1 MLKTYWNKCYRTS
14 GVERNMHQ
22 NAWHLIFF
30 FFPRE
35 FSQWNIAASVSGL
48 RVFFCNMLS
57 INQICITKLSA
68 SPLGCPGAGP
78 FAYRTVRRSQESLQT
93 PVTAEPAVHTALEMK
108 LEWQKNGSASLQGWN
123 MHLCFKGYV
132 EITRQ
137 HSSTRIC
144 TSLQESKCC
153 CVYFVSLPPAT
164 LICMYLFLCLYTD
177 IHVPPNIYFF
187 LLKLCI
193 TISVILQSFGMV
205 DAKSAGEF

>member
-1 MLKTYWNKCYRTS
+1 
-14 GVERNMHQ
+14 MHQ

-30 FFPRE
+30 FLWE

-93 PVTAEPAVHTALEMK
+93 PVTAEPAVHIALEMK
-108 LEWQKNGSASLQGWN
+108 LEWQKNGCASLQGWN

-137 HSSTRIC
+137 HSSARVC
-144 TSLQESKCC
+144 TILQESKCR
-153 CVYFVSLPPAT
+153 CVYFVSLPPT
-164 LICMYLFLCLYTD
+164 TILHIYLFLYMSVDTYVYPKIFVFSFVYRTFTYSSILRYGGGKEWGCVLTRQFLT
-177 IHVPPNIYFF
+177 INSPGGQNIN
-187 LLKLCI
+187 K
-193 TISVILQSFGMV
+193 
-205 DAKSAGEF
+205 

>member
-1 MLKTYWNKCYRTS
+1 MLKTYWNKCYCTS

-30 FFPRE
+30 FLRE

-68 SPLGCPGAGP
+68 SPLGCPGAGL

-93 PVTAEPAVHTALEMK
+93 PVTAEPAVHTTLEMK

-132 EITRQ
+132 EITQQ
-137 HSSTRIC
+137 HSGTRTC

-153 CVYFVSLPPAT
+153 YGYFVSLPPI
-164 LICMYLFLCLYTD
+164 LMICMYLFFMYR
-177 IHVPPNIYFF
+177 
-187 LLKLCI
+187 
-193 TISVILQSFGMV
+193 
-205 DAKSAGEF
+205 

>member
-1 MLKTYWNKCYRTS
+1 
-14 GVERNMHQ
+14 MHQ

-30 FFPRE
+30 FLWE

-108 LEWQKNGSASLQGWN
+108 LEWQKNGCASLQGWN

-137 HSSTRIC
+137 HSGTRIC
-144 TSLQESKCC
+144 TNLQESKCC
-153 CVYFVSLPPAT
+153 CVDFVPFPPAT
-164 LICMYLFLCLYTD
+164 TIHLFTYLF
-177 IHVPPNIYFF
+177 IYSCKDLFCPIES
-187 LLKLCI
+187 CI
-193 TISVILQSFGMV
+193 TISHSLQSLSMGLSVFYLYNSFQLNLQGG
-205 DAKSAGEF
+205 KI